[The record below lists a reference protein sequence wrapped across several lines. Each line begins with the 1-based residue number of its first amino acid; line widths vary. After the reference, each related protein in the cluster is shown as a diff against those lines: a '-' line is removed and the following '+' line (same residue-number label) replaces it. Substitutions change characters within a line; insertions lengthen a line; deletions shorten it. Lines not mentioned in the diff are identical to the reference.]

1 MNILAHGYLSNRN
14 EELIVG
20 NFIADFVKG
29 DPAHPRHGLL
39 PGEIAG
45 IRLHRAIDT
54 FTDSHPAVAD
64 VRELLYPRCHKYAGV
79 AVDVFF
85 DHFLAVRFAEL
96 TGEPLHLFVPYFY
109 HVLTRHTRR
118 FPASAARMLEA
129 MIRYDWLTHYQ
140 TAKGIDRTLNG
151 LSRRTA
157 FPSGLDTVIIDFE
170 RHYTTIGRAFDEFWP
185 QLVSHCRQTLMEI
198 SLQ

>member
-54 FTDSHPAVAD
+54 FTDSHTAVAD

-96 TGEPLHLFVPYFY
+96 TGEPLNQFVRYFY
-109 HVLTRHTRR
+109 NVLTRRSRR
-118 FPASAARMLEA
+118 FPVPAARMLDA

-140 TAKGIDRTLNG
+140 TAEGVDRTLIG
-151 LSRRTA
+151 LSRRTT
-157 FPSGLDTVIIDFE
+157 FPSGLDMAIIDFE
-170 RHYTTIGRAFDEFWP
+170 QHYTTIGRAFDGFWP

>member
-29 DPAHPRHGLL
+29 DPAHPRHSLSYGK
-39 PGEIAG
+39 IMG

-54 FTDSHPAVAD
+54 FTDAHVEVAA

-85 DHFLAVRFAEL
+85 DHFLAIRFSEL
-96 TGEPLHLFVPYFY
+96 TGEPLNSFVGYF
-109 HVLTRHTRR
+109 HDVLKRHAAD
-118 FPASAARMLEA
+118 FPLPAARMLDG

-140 TAKGIDRTLNG
+140 TADGIDRSLKG

-157 FPSGLDTVIIDFE
+157 FHSGLDTAISDFNE
-170 RHYTTIGRAFDEFWP
+170 HYQFIGQAFDRFWP
-185 QLVSHCRQTLMEI
+185 QLVAHCRQTLTEMN
-198 SLQ
+198 LL